1 MSILHHRIRLPLS
14 QNEEDFMKDSSKWKT
29 GHQKMM
35 TKRKSHG
42 KLAKTLI
49 YLLIILIII
58 GACGYGGW
66 KYFFDSSKQQANV
79 IFANATLG
87 TFVHEVNGKGNAESA
102 ENIDIAC
109 QVEGSSTI
117 IWLIPEGER
126 VQEGDELVIL
136 DSSSIENTL
145 SSQQITYNTS
155 TAKVASSL
163 ATLRTA
169 ELSLEEYIE
178 GTFEQSWTEI
188 ENSIFTAVEEQKQKA
203 DSVRYTEQLLKLNYS
218 TDAQLNVDRVA
229 MQTAKNTVHAANL
242 KKMILLKY
250 SSEKQITEL
259 MSKIETAK
267 ADVDSNTYTN
277 QLDKER
283 LDHYRVQYENCT
295 IRAPQDGQVVYA
307 NQDSRRW
314 SSESD
319 MIKEGATVRQR
330 QVLIRLPD
338 PTQMQVKAMVNE
350 SNIAAVKAGM
360 PAIISFDAISGRS
373 YQGEVIKVNQY
384 PEVSWMSSAKDYVTI
399 VKILGSQDEIAS
411 LRAGLTAEVRIIA
424 DRQENVLM
432 VPVQCVLENN
442 GKTYCL
448 TYNDGVWGCKEV
460 LLGASNEKQVIIIKG
475 LEEGEKVV
483 SGAKIYKNNVV
494 FPAADT
500 PSVFADDPTYKEM
513 KKLQE
518 KEKEVQESVANEVA
532 NAFDNMSGMPGTA
545 QAGMPTGR
553 PQGGMQGAAQAGMPT
568 GGPQGGMPGAAQA
581 GMPAGGPQGGM
592 PGMLAGMVTE
602 ETEEGEKPDLEAMQ
616 EAKDKVLLKRSQK
629 IQKYY
634 DRTAM
639 ELCRELDI
647 NDDKYI
653 TREEIIEAKRRELM
667 GTSITEN
674 FSSISSQL
682 ISANAT
688 NKVKEET
695 EEDSPE
701 NPDTS
706 HQAAEVPLE
715 TVIEVIVPS
724 DITNDTASKET
735 VDEQP
740 KKEETAV
747 TEVTT
752 STVDADIEE
761 QAQHA
766 ELLDFFDE
774 WDTDKDGKL
783 KRTELVIGF
792 CTCRNLYQKSEQ
804 LNKASGESNT
814 KGGLQK
820 FLNIDAEAYFT
831 QNDTNADGMLSESEY
846 PADDA
851 DDLKWVAKNLDTDKD
866 GNISREEF
874 TKGISALKRKAG
886 GSTTRSGSGGGA
898 PPPPR

>member
-1 MSILHHRIRLPLS
+1 
-14 QNEEDFMKDSSKWKT
+14 
-29 GHQKMM
+29 
-35 TKRKSHG
+35 
-42 KLAKTLI
+42 
-49 YLLIILIII
+49 
-58 GACGYGGW
+58 
-66 KYFFDSSKQQANV
+66 
-79 IFANATLG
+79 
-87 TFVHEVNGKGNAESA
+87 
-102 ENIDIAC
+102 AC

-448 TYNDGVWGCKEV
+448 TDNDGVWGCKEV

-568 GGPQGGMPGAAQA
+568 GGPQGGMQGAAQA

-688 NKVKEET
+688 NKVKEEA